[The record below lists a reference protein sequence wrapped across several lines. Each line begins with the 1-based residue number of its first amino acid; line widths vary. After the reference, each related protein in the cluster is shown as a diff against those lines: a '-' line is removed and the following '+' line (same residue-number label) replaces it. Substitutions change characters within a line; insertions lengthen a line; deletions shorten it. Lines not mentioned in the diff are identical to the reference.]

1 MADALTFYDQ
11 DETTETRVFIRM
23 IDQFFDCLNVRSK
36 LEGKLRRKD
45 QRVPYTSPSDYR
57 FKVRKLFNNLALSM
71 NGIIIITVAQR
82 HIHTV
87 P

>member
-23 IDQFFDCLNVRSK
+23 VDQFFDCMNVRSK

-45 QRVPYTSPSDYR
+45 QRLPYTSSNDHR
-57 FKVRKLFNNLALSM
+57 FKVFTHHNYYYVKTIHLTKLLR
-71 NGIIIITVAQR
+71 T
-82 HIHTV
+82 HTLLY
-87 P
+87 